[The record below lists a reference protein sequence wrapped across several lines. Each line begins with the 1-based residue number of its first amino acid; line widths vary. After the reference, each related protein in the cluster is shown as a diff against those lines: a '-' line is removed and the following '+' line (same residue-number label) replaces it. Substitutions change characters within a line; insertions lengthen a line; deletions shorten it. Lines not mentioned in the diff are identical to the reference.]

1 MSMRS
6 RGTSNVGAIVD
17 PCTGWGKL
25 NLVGSDKGS
34 RDSATSRSE
43 SSSES
48 RPTKRGPV
56 TARRR
61 PNTARAP
68 NKAMPRDRRGL
79 APEDYLA
86 HALQAKTAAARAN
99 WAQRGLAHRGSLEPT
114 TKAML
119 LRQLYLAFYASGHF
133 QKAYEIALQ
142 MVGLGVLEDVVQQ
155 DCARA
160 IHAAGDI
167 DLAVGHLRLAARQA
181 PASRRAFHWW
191 TLGSLLFLAG
201 RHPDAIA
208 AFSRA
213 ARWGTRDKP
222 LYRGHLAL
230 AKLGAGI
237 QIRGISQ
244 LIVKLADCPAGQGYG
259 RFVLG
264 HLAYH
269 ADRWDDA
276 RAYLTRFVERTARGH
291 AAMAMA
297 LRGEVEMARATL
309 ASMQKAS

>member
-25 NLVGSDKGS
+25 ILVGSDKGS

-68 NKAMPRDRRGL
+68 IKAMPRDRRGL

-181 PASRRAFHWW
+181 PASRA
-191 TLGSLLFLAG
+191 
-201 RHPDAIA
+201 
-208 AFSRA
+208 
-213 ARWGTRDKP
+213 
-222 LYRGHLAL
+222 
-230 AKLGAGI
+230 
-237 QIRGISQ
+237 
-244 LIVKLADCPAGQGYG
+244 AGQ
-259 RFVLG
+259 
-264 HLAYH
+264 
-269 ADRWDDA
+269 DP
-276 RAYLTRFVERTARGH
+276 
-291 AAMAMA
+291 
-297 LRGEVEMARATL
+297 RGEGDPEDPPGGGGVGSPAQGALLPGSATRYRPVCDAL
-309 ASMQKAS
+309 TPLSVA